1 MILATAAG
9 NSGNIEGSIRITS
22 TELLSTFILPH
33 NKIIKAVTT
42 KYRDRSY
49 FSTNNES
56 NLHRRDADIAI
67 RSFRP
72 KQADLIVKKLLK
84 LQDTFTPHPT
94 TLSIWATPQL

>member
-72 KQADLIVKKLLK
+72 KQAKLLK